1 MFICACLT
9 GMDAHPAYVP
19 ITLAIGFAE
28 KLLPLASK
36 HVSVMPV
43 AIFCGGL
50 GAVFPIITVTYGFAI
65 VVLVPLLALWRAIV
79 LSGAALGKRMQQE
92 NA

>member
-1 MFICACLT
+1 
-9 GMDAHPAYVP
+9 MDAHPAYVP
-19 ITLAIGFAE
+19 ITPAIGFLAE
-28 KLLPLASK
+28 LWPLASK

-43 AIFCGGL
+43 AIFCGGVV
-50 GAVFPIITVTYGFAI
+50 AVFPIIAVTYGFAI
-65 VVLVPLLALWRAIV
+65 AVLVPLLALWRAIV